1 MGDSDSDD
9 DLVIVSGEAEE
20 GAAKERKKLL
30 WEEEQKRRRDRDEE
44 MARKRK
50 RDDEKADELRKR
62 ETEKTEAQKKK
73 SQEEERRRELH
84 RQKEKVC
91 VLYASRLKKSR
102 KERTWHQT
110 SEEDG
115 PRFKESEQES
125 NAERGAGAKTSV
137 PSGLAAA
144 AIARSSHGLLP
155 APGGPPVPLEW
166 SRRQR

>member
-9 DLVIVSGEAEE
+9 ELVIVSGEAEV
-20 GAAKERKKLL
+20 GAAQERKKKL
-30 WEEEQKRRRDRDEE
+30 WEEEQQRRRERDQEV
-44 MARKRK
+44 ARKRT
-50 RDDEKADELRKR
+50 RDQEKADEQRKR
-62 ETEKTEAQKKK
+62 EKEKTEAQEKN
-73 SQEEERRRELH
+73 SQEEERRRKLH
-84 RQKEKVC
+84 RQKEEVKV
-91 VLYASRLKKSR
+91 LFASRLKKSR
-102 KERTWHQT
+102 KERAWHQP

-125 NAERGAGAKTSV
+125 NAERGTGAKTSV